1 MTGMGKV
8 KLGVWIVV
16 ALYLALIVLTN
27 QEPTTISLLPGA
39 AASIAMWAG
48 LLAIVMLL
56 VGFAIGFFSG
66 RASAKE

>member
-1 MTGMGKV
+1 MTGMGKAKV
-8 KLGVWIVV
+8 TVWIIVV
-16 ALYLALIVLTN
+16 LYLALIVLTN

-39 AASIAMWAG
+39 AASIEMWAG

-66 RASAKE
+66 RASVKE